1 MCKKSVLVEEDMEA
15 KKKLNNQT
23 ERDGKMMA
31 RKETN
36 STAQTLVTKQKH
48 KLKSV
53 NYQKHAPLHNIGV
66 NIQNTHSSHVA
77 NQRGSLT
84 LQRSSLWP

>member
-1 MCKKSVLVEEDMEA
+1 
-15 KKKLNNQT
+15 
-23 ERDGKMMA
+23 MMA

-66 NIQNTHSSHVA
+66 NIQNT
-77 NQRGSLT
+77 QLTRGKPKRISDTAALLT
-84 LQRSSLWP
+84 LALSTAVQKGSTYGRTGGRTHPWRQTSQHV